1 MRVPCFLTLVLCIG
15 STLFLTAC
23 ADFEPFQRAGTWR
36 ETGAAMRNVAA
47 ELVNPEDLVD
57 GTSRPVLTGAIAESA
72 VGSGMKAIKSTR
84 IGIGNSTSGN
94 SMTDNLSG
102 AVSGGI
108 GVGSG
113 VQ

>member
-1 MRVPCFLTLVLCIG
+1 
-15 STLFLTAC
+15 
-23 ADFEPFQRAGTWR
+23 
-36 ETGAAMRNVAA
+36 MRNVAA